1 MRKSNK
7 IKGILYDLDG
17 VLVDACDWHYHS
29 LNRAL
34 KEVVGFEISRD
45 DHISTYNGLPTTKK
59 LKMMG
64 IVNDK
69 AINVWKKKQ
78 KYTIDVINEMAHNS
92 PQKRRLHE
100 FTKMLNIKS
109 CCVTNSIR
117 ETAELMLKNTG
128 QLEYMEFVVS
138 NEDVEKNKPN
148 PECYML
154 AMSKLKL
161 LPNECLIVEDS
172 PKGIESAEATK
183 AHVLKVDNSTQV
195 HFNNIKQKL
204 MGILKI

>member
-1 MRKSNK
+1 VRKANK

>member
-1 MRKSNK
+1 MKKANK
-7 IKGILYDLDG
+7 IKAILYDLNG

-45 DHISTYNGLPTTKK
+45 DHINIYNGLPTRKK
-59 LKMMG
+59 LSLLG
-64 IVNDK
+64 IDNNKTKD
-69 AINVWKKKQ
+69 IFDKKQ
-78 KYTIDVINEMAHNS
+78 KYTIETVNKMAHNS

-100 FTKMLNIKS
+100 FTKLIGIKS
-109 CCVTNSIR
+109 CCVTNAIR
-117 ETAELMLKNTG
+117 KTAELMLKNTG

-138 NEDVEKNKPN
+138 NEDVENNKPS

-161 LPNECLIVEDS
+161 LPKECLIIEDS
-172 PKGIESAEATK
+172 PKGVEAAEATG
-183 AHVLKVDNSTQV
+183 AHVLEVDNATQV
-195 HFNNIKQKL
+195 HCNTIKQEL

>member
-195 HFNNIKQKL
+195 HFNNIKQEL

>member
-1 MRKSNK
+1 VRKSNK

-195 HFNNIKQKL
+195 HFNNIKQEL